1 MCQIGHL
8 SDHFFVKNFRHYRSP
23 AKSRSSNRATDLL
36 ELDTYFPLPDNA
48 AMRGL
53 NEGNDAI
60 IIESIR
66 FQGRCGVTLE
76 ERQRPQPLLV
86 DVELTCS
93 TEEAIFSD
101 SIAKTVDYAHVIQ
114 RVIDVG
120 TTHETALLER
130 LADQIAQV
138 LLTEFLI
145 NQLTIWLRKA
155 EPPVPGVTG
164 SVGVRLTYPRT
175 RTNVV
180 GSPDSSPSPFLT
192 TNVHL
197 LPEGKVLDVATGRGR
212 HALYLAAQGYEVIGL
227 DRDTTALDALART
240 AADCHLTKLS
250 TWELDLETNPDSPP
264 SLGDEIYD
272 GILVFFYLF
281 RPLFPSIFR
290 ALKPGGVLMY
300 ETFLIDN
307 HRLFQHPRRK
317 EFCLDHNELL
327 HLTTGLRVLSYHEG
341 PHHSAS
347 PEPSA
352 VTARLVAQKS
362 PS

>member
-1 MCQIGHL
+1 MHG
-8 SDHFFVKNFRHYRSP
+8 
-23 AKSRSSNRATDLL
+23 
-36 ELDTYFPLPDNA
+36 LD
-48 AMRGL
+48 
-53 NEGNDAI
+53 EGNDAI
-60 IIESIR
+60 IIESVR

-76 ERQRPQPLLV
+76 ERQRPQPLLA
-86 DVELTCS
+86 DVEFTCS
-93 TEEAIFSD
+93 TEEAISSD
-101 SIAKTVDYAHVIQ
+101 AIAKTVDYAQVIQ
-114 RVIDVG
+114 RVVDVG

-130 LADQIAQV
+130 LADHISQV

-145 NQLTIWLRKA
+145 DRLTIWLRKA
-155 EPPVPGVTG
+155 EPPLPNVTG
-164 SVGVRLTYPRT
+164 SVGVRLTYPRP

-180 GSPDSSPSPFLT
+180 GPPASSPSPFLLN
-192 TNVHL
+192 NVHL
-197 LPEGKVLDVATGRGR
+197 LPKGKVLDVAAGQGR
-212 HALYLAAQGYEVIGL
+212 HALYLASQGYEVIGL
-227 DRDTTALDALART
+227 DRDTTALDALARSAT
-240 AADCHLTKLS
+240 DYHLAKLS

-281 RPLFPSIFR
+281 RPMFPSILR

-307 HRLFQHPRRK
+307 HRQFHHPRRK

-341 PHHSAS
+341 THRSSS

-352 VTARLVAQKS
+352 VTARLVAQKFS
-362 PS
+362 S

>member
-1 MCQIGHL
+1 MH
-8 SDHFFVKNFRHYRSP
+8 
-23 AKSRSSNRATDLL
+23 
-36 ELDTYFPLPDNA
+36 
-48 AMRGL
+48 GL

-76 ERQRPQPLLV
+76 ERQRPQPLLA
-86 DVELTCS
+86 DVEFTCS
-93 TEEAIFSD
+93 TEEAISSD
-101 SIAKTVDYAHVIQ
+101 SIAKTVDYAQVIQ
-114 RVIDVG
+114 RVVDVG
-120 TTHETALLER
+120 TTHEMALLER
-130 LADQIAQV
+130 LADQISQV

-145 NQLTIWLRKA
+145 DRLTIWLRKA
-155 EPPVPGVTG
+155 EPPLPNVTG
-164 SVGVRLTYPRT
+164 SVGVRLTYPRPH
-175 RTNVV
+175 TNVV
-180 GSPDSSPSPFLT
+180 GPPASNPSPFLL

-197 LPEGKVLDVATGRGR
+197 LPKGKVLDVAAGQGR
-212 HALYLAAQGYEVIGL
+212 HALYLASQGYEVIGL

-240 AADCHLTKLS
+240 AADYHLAKLS

-281 RPLFPSIFR
+281 RPLFSSILR

-307 HRLFQHPRRK
+307 HRQFHHPRRK

-341 PHHSAS
+341 PHRSSS
-347 PEPSA
+347 PDPSA
-352 VTARLVAQKS
+352 VTARLVAQKFS
-362 PS
+362 S